1 MAQAVGIAGGIIF
14 QRVRLLWKKEF
25 KSGDFQG
32 KQALKHILN
41 APVFRLTLLLVFTW
55 NVQGKEWPVSSAQDV
70 SEVLP
75 KLKPGDE
82 VVMKQG
88 RWHDQQIRFTAK
100 GTLQNPIVLKAQEP
114 GKTRL
119 TGYSFLKIYG
129 SHLVIDGLLFTDGY
143 IDSSRSVIRLGEDTR
158 HCRLTNTAIIDY
170 APPNK
175 KAKSAWVHILGLHN
189 RVDHCYFSGKSNL
202 GVVLSIN
209 FTVNQPNYHRIE
221 HNYFGPRPYHGV
233 NGAEIIRIG
242 DSTQSHQVSRTTVAH
257 NLFEG
262 CSGEAE
268 IITNKSCENYFR
280 SNTFR
285 KCQGALT
292 LRHGNRSVV
301 EGNFFLGEGEKNTGG
316 VRVIGEGHRIWNNY
330 FGGLTGSGARAAL
343 SIHNGIPD
351 SPVGLYHQVK
361 DLEVIHNTFVNN
373 YQTVL
378 VGYAKGKHGAIL
390 PPVGTVFANNI
401 ISGKKSPL
409 IQLDEGGARIKYEGN
424 IVYGVKTGVSS
435 REGLQVVDPKLTK
448 DKTGIYRPQKDSP
461 AKGTAT
467 GVYPEITHDVD
478 GQKRPGQNDVGADQ
492 ISTKPILNKPLSRKD
507 VGPVWRR

>member
-1 MAQAVGIAGGIIF
+1 M
-14 QRVRLLWKKEF
+14 
-25 KSGDFQG
+25 S
-32 KQALKHILN
+32 
-41 APVFRLTLLLVFTW
+41 FRLVCLSTLLLAGVGSVF
-55 NVQGKEWPVSSAQDV
+55 GREWPVSSAQDI

-100 GTLQNPIVLKAQEP
+100 GTLEQPIVLKAQKP

-119 TGYSFLKIYG
+119 TGYSLLKIYG
-129 SHLVIDGLLFTDGY
+129 SHLVIDGLLFTDGH

-189 RVDHCYFSGKSNL
+189 QVDHCFFSGKSNL

-209 FTVNQPNYHRIE
+209 FSVDQPNYHRIE
-221 HNYFGPRPYHGV
+221 YNYFESRPYLGI
-233 NGAEIIRIG
+233 NGCETIRIG
-242 DSTQSHQVSRTTVAH
+242 DSTQSSKISRTTVAH

-268 IITNKSCENYFR
+268 IITNKSCENYFQ

-292 LRHGNRSVV
+292 LRHGDRSVV
-301 EGNFFLGEGEKNTGG
+301 EGNFFLGEGEKSTGG
-316 VRVIGEGHRIWNNY
+316 VRVIGEGHRIRNNY
-330 FGGLTGSGARAAL
+330 FCDLTGLGARAAL
-343 SIHNGIPD
+343 SIHNGVPN

-361 DLEVIHNTFVNN
+361 DLEVAHNTFVNN
-373 YQTVL
+373 HQNVL
-378 VGYAKGKHGAIL
+378 VGYYRGKDGAVL
-390 PPVGTVFANNI
+390 PPLRTVIANNI
-401 ISGKKSPL
+401 IWGKSAPL
-409 IQLDEGGARIKYEGN
+409 IQLDEKEADIKYEGN
-424 IVYGVKTGVSS
+424 IFFGAKTGLPTS
-435 REGLQVVDPKLTK
+435 EGVRFIDPALRK
-448 DKTGIYRPQKDSP
+448 DKLGIYRLRGDSVARAK
-461 AKGTAT
+461 AKGS
-467 GVYPEITHDVD
+467 YPQITRDMD
-478 GQKRPGQNDVGADQ
+478 GQKRPRKKDIGADQ
-492 ISTKPILNKPLSRKD
+492 YSSEPIALKPLTTNE
-507 VGPVWRR
+507 VGPAWKR

>member
-1 MAQAVGIAGGIIF
+1 
-14 QRVRLLWKKEF
+14 
-25 KSGDFQG
+25 
-32 KQALKHILN
+32 
-41 APVFRLTLLLVFTW
+41 
-55 NVQGKEWPVSSAQDV
+55 
-70 SEVLP
+70 
-75 KLKPGDE
+75 
-82 VVMKQG
+82 MKQG

-100 GTLQNPIVLKAQEP
+100 GTLQQPIVLKAQKP
-114 GKTRL
+114 GKTKL
-119 TGYSFLKIYG
+119 TGYSLLKIYG
-129 SHLVIDGLLFTDGY
+129 SHLVVDGLIFTDGY

-175 KAKSAWVHILGLHN
+175 KAKSAWVHILGLRN
-189 RVDHCYFSGKSNL
+189 RVDHCFFSGKSNL

-209 FTVNQPNYHRIE
+209 FSVDQPNYHQID
-221 HNYFGPRPYHGV
+221 HNYFGPRSYHGL

-242 DSTQSHQVSRTTVAH
+242 DSTQSSQVSRTTVAH

-268 IITNKSCENYFR
+268 IITNKSCENYFQ

-292 LRHGNRSVV
+292 LRHGDRSVV
-301 EGNFFLGEGEKNTGG
+301 EGNFFLGEGERNTGG

-330 FGGLTGSGARAAL
+330 FCGLTGSGARAAL
-343 SIHNGIPD
+343 SIHNGIPN

-373 YQTVL
+373 YQNVL

-409 IQLDEGGARIKYEGN
+409 IQLDEVQAQIKYEGN

-435 REGLQVVDPKLTK
+435 GEGFQVVDPKLTK
-448 DKTGIYRPQKDSP
+448 DKSGIYRPQKDSP
-461 AKGTAT
+461 TKGAVK
-467 GVYPEITHDVD
+467 GSYPKITHDMD
-478 GQKRPGQNDVGADQ
+478 GQKRLGRPDVGADQ
-492 ISTKPILNKPLSRKD
+492 VSTKPIIHKPLSKKD
-507 VGPVWRR
+507 VGPVWKR

>member
-1 MAQAVGIAGGIIF
+1 M
-14 QRVRLLWKKEF
+14 
-25 KSGDFQG
+25 S
-32 KQALKHILN
+32 
-41 APVFRLTLLLVFTW
+41 FRLVYLGTLFLALVAG
-55 NVQGKEWPVSSAQDV
+55 VSGREWPVSSAQDI

-100 GTLQNPIVLKAQEP
+100 GTLQQPIVLKAQKP
-114 GKTRL
+114 GKTKL
-119 TGYSFLKIYG
+119 TGYSLLKIYG
-129 SHLVIDGLLFTDGY
+129 SHLVVDGLIFTDGY

-175 KAKSAWVHILGLHN
+175 KAKSAWVHILGLRN
-189 RVDHCYFSGKSNL
+189 RVDHCFFSGKSNL

-209 FTVNQPNYHRIE
+209 FSVDQPNYHQID
-221 HNYFGPRPYHGV
+221 HNYFGPRSYHGL

-242 DSTQSHQVSRTTVAH
+242 DSTQSSQVSRTTVAH

-268 IITNKSCENYFR
+268 IITNKSCENYFQ

-292 LRHGNRSVV
+292 LRHGDRSVV
-301 EGNFFLGEGEKNTGG
+301 EGNFFLGEGERNTGG

-330 FGGLTGSGARAAL
+330 FCGLTGSGARAAL
-343 SIHNGIPD
+343 SIHNGIPN

-373 YQTVL
+373 YQNVL

-409 IQLDEGGARIKYEGN
+409 IQLDEVQAQIKYEGN

-435 REGLQVVDPKLTK
+435 GEGFQVVDPKLTK
-448 DKTGIYRPQKDSP
+448 DKSGIYRPQKDSP
-461 AKGTAT
+461 TKGAVK
-467 GVYPEITHDVD
+467 GSYPKITHDMD
-478 GQKRPGQNDVGADQ
+478 GQKRLGRPDVGADQ
-492 ISTKPILNKPLSRKD
+492 VSTKPIIHKPLSKKD
-507 VGPVWRR
+507 VGPVWKR

>member
-1 MAQAVGIAGGIIF
+1 MT
-14 QRVRLLWKKEF
+14 LLWKKEF
-25 KSGDFQG
+25 KSGDPQG
-32 KQALKHILN
+32 KQALEYISN
-41 APVFRLTLLLVFTW
+41 SVVIRLTILLIFTW
-55 NVQGKEWPVSSAQDV
+55 NVQGKEWPVGSAK
-70 SEVLP
+70 EIHAVLS
-75 KLKPGDE
+75 KLKAGDI
-82 VVMKQG
+82 VVMQSG

-100 GTLQNPIVLKAQEP
+100 GTLQQPIVLKAQKP

-129 SHLVIDGLLFTDGY
+129 KHLMIDGLLFTDGY

-175 KAKSAWVHILGLHN
+175 KAKSAWVHILGLQN
-189 RVDHCYFSGKSNL
+189 RVDHCFFSGKSNL

-209 FTVNQPNYHRIE
+209 FSVEQPNYHRIE
-221 HNYFGPRPYHGV
+221 HNYFGLRPYHGL
-233 NGAEIIRIG
+233 NGAEVIRIG

-292 LRHGNRSVV
+292 LRHGDRSVV

-316 VRVIGEGHRIWNNY
+316 VRVIGEGHRIRNNY
-330 FGGLTGSGARAAL
+330 FCGLTGSGARAAL

-373 YQTVL
+373 YQNVL

-401 ISGKKSPL
+401 VTGKNSPL
-409 IQLDEGGARIKYEGN
+409 IQLDEAQARIKYEGN
-424 IVYGVKTGVSS
+424 IVYGVKVGVSS
-435 REGLQVVDPKLTK
+435 GKGLQVVDPKLMK

-461 AKGTAT
+461 VKGAAT
-467 GVYPEITHDVD
+467 GGYPKITHNVD
-478 GQKRPGQNDVGADQ
+478 GQKRSGQSDVGADQ

-507 VGPVWRR
+507 VGPVWSR

>member
-1 MAQAVGIAGGIIF
+1 M
-14 QRVRLLWKKEF
+14 
-25 KSGDFQG
+25 S
-32 KQALKHILN
+32 
-41 APVFRLTLLLVFTW
+41 FRLVYLGTLFLALVAG
-55 NVQGKEWPVSSAQDV
+55 VSGREWPVSSAQDI

-100 GTLQNPIVLKAQEP
+100 GTLQQPIVLKAQKP
-114 GKTRL
+114 GKTKL
-119 TGYSFLKIYG
+119 TGYSLLKIYG
-129 SHLVIDGLLFTDGY
+129 SHLVVDGLIFTDGY

-175 KAKSAWVHILGLHN
+175 KAKSAWVHILGLRN
-189 RVDHCYFSGKSNL
+189 RVDHCFFSGKSNL

-209 FTVNQPNYHRIE
+209 FSVDQPNYHQID
-221 HNYFGPRPYHGV
+221 HNYFGPRSYHGL

-242 DSTQSHQVSRTTVAH
+242 DSTQSSQVSRTTVAH

-285 KCQGALT
+285 KCQGACT
-292 LRHGNRSVV
+292 LRHVDRSVV
-301 EGNFFLGEGEKNTGG
+301 EGNFFLGEGERSTGG

-330 FGGLTGSGARAAL
+330 FCGLTGSGARAAL
-343 SIHNGIPD
+343 SIHNGIPN

-373 YQTVL
+373 YQNVL

-409 IQLDEGGARIKYEGN
+409 IQLDEVQAQIKYEGN

-435 REGLQVVDPKLTK
+435 GEGFQVVDPKLTK
-448 DKTGIYRPQKDSP
+448 DKSGIYRPQKDSP
-461 AKGTAT
+461 TKGAVK
-467 GVYPEITHDVD
+467 GSYPKITHDMD
-478 GQKRPGQNDVGADQ
+478 GQKRLGRPDVGADQ
-492 ISTKPILNKPLSRKD
+492 VSTKPIIHKPLSKKD
-507 VGPVWRR
+507 VGPVWKR

>member
-1 MAQAVGIAGGIIF
+1 M
-14 QRVRLLWKKEF
+14 
-25 KSGDFQG
+25 S
-32 KQALKHILN
+32 
-41 APVFRLTLLLVFTW
+41 FRLVYLGTLFLALVAG
-55 NVQGKEWPVSSAQDV
+55 VSGREWPVSSAQDI

-100 GTLQNPIVLKAQEP
+100 GTLQQPIVLKAQKP
-114 GKTRL
+114 GKTKL
-119 TGYSFLKIYG
+119 TGYSLLKIYG
-129 SHLVIDGLLFTDGY
+129 SHLVVDGLIFTDGY

-175 KAKSAWVHILGLHN
+175 KAKSAWVHILGLRN
-189 RVDHCYFSGKSNL
+189 RVDHCFFSGKSNL

-209 FTVNQPNYHRIE
+209 FSVDQPNYHQID
-221 HNYFGPRPYHGV
+221 HNYFGPRSYHGL

-242 DSTQSHQVSRTTVAH
+242 DSTQSSQVSRTTVAH

-268 IITNKSCENYFR
+268 IITNKSCENYFQ

-292 LRHGNRSVV
+292 LRHGDRSVV
-301 EGNFFLGEGEKNTGG
+301 EGNFFLGEGERNTGG

-330 FGGLTGSGARAAL
+330 FCGLTGSGARAAL
-343 SIHNGIPD
+343 SIHNGIPN

-373 YQTVL
+373 YQNVL

-409 IQLDEGGARIKYEGN
+409 IQLDEVQAQIKYEGN

-435 REGLQVVDPKLTK
+435 GEGFQVVDPKLTK
-448 DKTGIYRPQKDSP
+448 DKSGIYRPQKDSP
-461 AKGTAT
+461 TKGAAKGS
-467 GVYPEITHDVD
+467 YPKITHDMD
-478 GQKRPGQNDVGADQ
+478 GQKRLGRPDVGADQ
-492 ISTKPILNKPLSRKD
+492 VSTKPIIHKPLSKKD
-507 VGPVWRR
+507 VGPVWKR

>member
-1 MAQAVGIAGGIIF
+1 M
-14 QRVRLLWKKEF
+14 
-25 KSGDFQG
+25 
-32 KQALKHILN
+32 
-41 APVFRLTLLLVFTW
+41 LLLVGVAGVF
-55 NVQGKEWPVSSAQDV
+55 GREWPVSSAQDI

-100 GTLQNPIVLKAQEP
+100 GTLEQPIVLKAQKP

-119 TGYSFLKIYG
+119 TGYSLLKIYG
-129 SHLVIDGLLFTDGY
+129 SHLVIDGLLFTDGH

-189 RVDHCYFSGKSNL
+189 QVDHCFFSGKSNL

-209 FTVNQPNYHRIE
+209 FSVDQPNYHRIE
-221 HNYFGPRPYHGV
+221 HNYFGPRPYLGI
-233 NGAEIIRIG
+233 NGCETIRIG
-242 DSTQSHQVSRTTVAH
+242 DSTQSSQISRTTVAH

-268 IITNKSCENYFR
+268 IITNKSCENYFQ

-292 LRHGNRSVV
+292 LRHGDRSVV
-301 EGNFFLGEGEKNTGG
+301 EGNFFLGEGEKDTGG

-330 FGGLTGSGARAAL
+330 FAGLTGSGVRAAL
-343 SIHNGIPD
+343 SIHNGVPN

-361 DLEVIHNTFVNN
+361 DLEVVHNTFINN
-373 YQTVL
+373 HQNVL
-378 VGYAKGKHGAIL
+378 VGYARDKDGAIL
-390 PPVGTVFANNI
+390 PPIKTVLANNI
-401 ISGKKSPL
+401 ILGTSAPL
-409 IQLDEGGARIKYEGN
+409 IQLDEGGAQIKYEGN
-424 IVYGVKTGVSS
+424 IAHGAKTGVSS
-435 REGLQVVDPKLTK
+435 AKGFLLVNPKLVK
-448 DKTGIYRPQKDSP
+448 DKSGLYRIGMDSP
-461 AKGTAT
+461 ARGTAK
-467 GVYPEITHDVD
+467 GVYPKITRDMD
-478 GQKRPGQNDVGADQ
+478 GQERRGKKDVGADQ
-492 ISTKPILNKPLSRKD
+492 VSSGPITQSPLSMKD
-507 VGPVWRR
+507 VGPAWKH